1 MTASSTPAAP
11 SGRGGLLF
19 VFVTVLLDV
28 IGIGM
33 VIPVL
38 PTLIGSLTGEG
49 ISDAAIDGGWLI
61 FVYAGMQFLFA
72 PVIGNLSDRFGRRP
86 VLLISVLTFGLDN
99 LICALAPTLG
109 WLFLGRF
116 LAGISGGSFTTASAY
131 IADISTPENRARN
144 FGFMGMAFGIGFVLG
159 PTLGGLVGEYG
170 PRVPFF
176 VAAGLSAANFLFG
189 LVFLKET
196 LPADRR
202 RPFSLAR
209 ANPLGAIREMRKY
222 PTILGLAA
230 VVVIY
235 QIAHDANPSVWSYSG
250 ALRFGWSEAE
260 IGLSLAAVGVSMAIV
275 MGGLIGPIVKR
286 LGERRAA
293 LAGLLL
299 SAAGFTGYAFATE
312 GWMMFV
318 FMVPFAFIGLIEPS
332 LRSIATGQ
340 VPENAQGELMGAIA
354 SLKSLT
360 MVLSPILMT
369 QLFGW
374 FTGADAPVYFPG
386 APFLCAAVLL
396 LIGAGLLV
404 RERGEGGR

>member
-1 MTASSTPAAP
+1 MAADAS
-11 SGRGGLLF
+11 RKGLLF

-49 ISDAAIDGGWLI
+49 VSEAAIDGGWLI

-131 IADISTPENRARN
+131 IADISTAENRARN

-176 VAAGLSAANFLFG
+176 VAAGLSLVNFAFG
-189 LVFLKET
+189 YFFLKET
-196 LPADRR
+196 LPADKR
-202 RPFSLAR
+202 RPFSLKR

-275 MGGLIGPIVKR
+275 MGGLIGPIVRR

-293 LAGLLL
+293 LLGLLL
-299 SAAGFTGYAFATE
+299 SAAGFTGYAFATA

-332 LRSIATGQ
+332 LRAIATGE

-360 MVLSPILMT
+360 MVMSPILMT

-386 APFLCAAVLL
+386 APFLAAAVLL
-396 LIGAGLLV
+396 LVGAVLLIGH
-404 RERGEGGR
+404 GRRAAR

>member
-1 MTASSTPAAP
+1 MAADAS
-11 SGRGGLLF
+11 RKGLLF
-19 VFVTVLLDV
+19 VFITVLLDV

-49 ISDAAIDGGWLI
+49 VSDAAIDGGWLI

-86 VLLISVLTFGLDN
+86 VLLVSVLTFGLDN

-176 VAAGLSAANFLFG
+176 VAAGLSLVNFAFG
-189 LVFLKET
+189 FVFLKET
-196 LPADRR
+196 LPAEKR
-202 RPFSLAR
+202 RPFSLRR

-293 LAGLLL
+293 LLGLLL
-299 SAAGFTGYAFATE
+299 SAAGFTGYAFATA
-312 GWMMFV
+312 GWVMFV

-332 LRSIATGQ
+332 LRAIATGQ

-386 APFLCAAVLL
+386 APFLAAAVLL
-396 LIGAGLLV
+396 LLGAGLLI
-404 RERGEGGR
+404 GDGRRVAR